1 MKLDDLFERSAV
13 IKKDGFAILQTALN
27 NELPDNLYTNG
38 VEACLLHS
46 FSEAIR
52 QQTGERLDR
61 LSLVTE
67 LGKEHSMDKRWIG
80 GTTRKHHDLNELI
93 KHITTTGVLLKG
105 SDERVKFNVKLYF
118 PKKVDDVKKFIHEG
132 ISMILAW
139 QNTDWSSDVYSTM
152 EWNKFMNF
160 FDKKD
165 LENFETFKKKFK
177 VFKENTTLYEEGFTD
192 KDYYDVVRGIMPYK
206 KKQRTVSSYHGVLLV
221 GYDDKDD
228 VFILKDI
235 RDKYLMKGLCKI
247 PYQYVADMLKGHSDF
262 VKTVIGIEAEKIKD

>member
-1 MKLDDLFERSAV
+1 MKLNTLFERSAV
-13 IKKDGFAILQTALN
+13 IKKDGFSILQTALN
-27 NELPDNLYTNG
+27 NELPDNMNTKG

-61 LSLVTE
+61 LSLVNE
-67 LGKEHSMDKRWIG
+67 LNDPHEMKHHWSG
-80 GTTRKHHDLNELI
+80 GVKKHHDLNELI

-105 SDERVKFNVKLYF
+105 GSDRVKFNIKLHI
-118 PKKVDDVKKFIHEG
+118 PKNVTNVKKFIDDG

-139 QNTDWSSDVYSTM
+139 QNTDWSSDVYSAM
-152 EWNKFMNF
+152 EYKKFMNF
-160 FDKKD
+160 FSTSD
-165 LENFETFKKKFK
+165 LESLEAFKKKFD
-177 VFKENTTLYEEGFTD
+177 VYKEDNRLYEDDFTD
-192 KDYYDVVRGIMPYK
+192 EDYWCVARGIMPYK

-221 GYDDKDD
+221 GYDDQDK

-247 PYQYVADMLKGHSDF
+247 PIQYVADMLKGHSDF